1 MYATDK
7 TEMFTVYVERGIT
20 NLIVQADLPRQYYK
34 TLFELGLIYGPI
46 VFIQNIQDRYNP
58 SYAVV
63 QQGDQ
68 VDLQW
73 LLSAISHFEEGWYLE
88 DGVLFSPVPS
98 HTPPMTLWDSLLNA
112 RKLAVA

>member
-7 TEMFTVYVERGIT
+7 TEQFTIYTDRGVT

-34 TLFELGLIYGPI
+34 PLFELGLIYGPI
-46 VFIQNIQDRYNP
+46 VLLANIQDRDNP
-58 SYAVV
+58 AYAIT

-88 DGVLFSPVPS
+88 NGVLFSPVPS
-98 HTPPMTLWDSLLNA
+98 HVSHAGLRDSLLNA
-112 RKLAVA
+112 RRLAIA